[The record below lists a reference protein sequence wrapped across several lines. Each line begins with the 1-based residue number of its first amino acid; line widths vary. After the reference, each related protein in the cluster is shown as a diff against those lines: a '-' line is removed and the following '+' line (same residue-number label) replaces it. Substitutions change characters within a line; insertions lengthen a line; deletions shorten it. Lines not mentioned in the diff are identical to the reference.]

1 MRRGLL
7 RTLAGLAFGC
17 AISTA
22 LAAGDPSIAC
32 FDALATNSSIA
43 PLQGKV
49 VLKVGAHP
57 DLAMLSD
64 DHRPT
69 KRERDAINAWVA
81 EGERCYDLGNNFR
94 ASAYPPVVTALV
106 DESMHALETLV
117 AKLYSGKLTFTQF
130 NEQRQSSDDAYRERI
145 AQAVQ
150 TLQTEQ
156 TRDQANK
163 QAQQAS
169 IETQQRAAAA
179 QESAVEAQREAA
191 EQAQQDERRALAV
204 QMLSNL
210 KPTYVAPPP
219 PIHVPQTQNTS
230 CYMLANQMHCTTT
243 GN

>member
-1 MRRGLL
+1 MRRDIL
-7 RTLAGLAFGC
+7 RTLVGIAFGG

-32 FDALATNSSIA
+32 FDAMASNSSIA

-81 EGERCYDLGNNFR
+81 EGERCYDLGHDFR
-94 ASAYPPVVTALV
+94 ASAYPPVVSALI
-106 DESMHALETLV
+106 DESMHTLEALV
-117 AKLYSGKLTFTQF
+117 AKLYSGKLTYAQF
-130 NEQRQSSDDAYRERI
+130 NEQRQSSDDAYREKI

-150 TLQTEQ
+150 AFQTEQ
-156 TRDQANK
+156 SRDQANQ

-169 IETQQRAAAA
+169 IEAQQRAAAA

-191 EQAQQDERRALAV
+191 EQARESERRALAM
-204 QMLSNL
+204 QMLSNM

-219 PIHVPQTQNTS
+219 PIHVPQTQDTN
-230 CYMLANQMHCTTT
+230 CYMTGNQWHCTTT